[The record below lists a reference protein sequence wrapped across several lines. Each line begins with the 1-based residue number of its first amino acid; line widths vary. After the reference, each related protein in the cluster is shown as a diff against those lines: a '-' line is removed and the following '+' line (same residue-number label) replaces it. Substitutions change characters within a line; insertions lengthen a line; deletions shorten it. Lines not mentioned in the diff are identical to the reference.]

1 MLSGNLDVTFC
12 QLMSEMA
19 GNCLSS
25 DLIIP
30 DCSLRLRKSFHVDL
44 LDCFNKALVEYCLIW
59 RFLGTLADSR
69 IKSDLTSL
77 LLVGFYKVLISSFR
91 DVLRIVQTLSLHC
104 ACICWAV
111 LTLKPSIFFGRLRWV
126 ILPLIG
132 ICNHFL

>member
-44 LDCFNKALVEYCLIW
+44 LDCFNKALVECCLI
-59 RFLGTLADSR
+59 
-69 IKSDLTSL
+69 
-77 LLVGFYKVLISSFR
+77 
-91 DVLRIVQTLSLHC
+91 
-104 ACICWAV
+104 
-111 LTLKPSIFFGRLRWV
+111 
-126 ILPLIG
+126 
-132 ICNHFL
+132 